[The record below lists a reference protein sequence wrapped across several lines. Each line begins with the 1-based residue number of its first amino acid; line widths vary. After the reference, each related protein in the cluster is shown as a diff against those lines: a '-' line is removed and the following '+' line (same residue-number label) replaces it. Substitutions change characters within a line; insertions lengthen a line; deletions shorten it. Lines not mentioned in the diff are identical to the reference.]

1 VLKSEVND
9 LRNEIRSLRGEQE
22 QTAYFLE
29 RHIQEYKTAQ
39 ADQENGI
46 SGVNPDY
53 LERLARLERYLGP
66 AAADT
71 KKEESPEA
79 GAGAVQEAVADE
91 EELYAAGRQLFAAAD
106 YAKGLKEALAQG
118 TQKAVTSLGRTD
130 GYFGNEAVRIL
141 LPESLQKLESP
152 LRLAGQGKL
161 LDDLVLAMNR
171 AAEKAVPQAANI
183 LSDAVRAMTVQDAKD
198 VLAGPQDS
206 ATQYFRKSSGAKIGE
221 MMQPII
227 NKAMESVGVVKAY
240 NKLTANPIAASV
252 AQSYGMDLNGYV
264 NAKAQDGLFTLIA
277 QEERNI
283 RSNPAART
291 TDILKKVF
299 GGK

>member
-1 VLKSEVND
+1 MKRAMALALMLSCGATPALAGWADVLDKVQSN
-9 LRNEIRSLRGEQE
+9 I
-22 QTAYFLE
+22 
-29 RHIQEYKTAQ
+29 
-39 ADQENGI
+39 
-46 SGVNPDY
+46 
-53 LERLARLERYLGP
+53 P
-66 AAADT
+66 AAT
-71 KKEESPEA
+71 S
-79 GAGAVQEAVADE
+79 GSTGGVAAN
-91 EELYAAGRQLFAAAD
+91 LPAAD

-277 QEERNI
+277 QEEKNI